1 MKATVKTSLIRRC
14 ILLTAVFV
22 MGFISFS
29 YAQKLEEVK
38 RERYAKPQTDSIL
51 TANKWYID
59 LSVLSDDRIFFY
71 KEDKLPS
78 YISFTKDGKFLLVLN
93 EKDCKGKWTGKH
105 DIVNLNIKKKPDP
118 DAKTQVVEVELVSLG
133 NQQIVFDDTK
143 NRLKCFSAI
152 QQLLESGFLSFKLD
166 HQHKTLIAEKQEI
179 MAPNG
184 PM

>member
-1 MKATVKTSLIRRC
+1 MKANVKTSLFRRC
-14 ILLTAVFV
+14 VLLIAVFV
-22 MGFISFS
+22 MGFVS
-29 YAQKLEEVK
+29 YSNAQKVEEIR

-59 LSVLSDDRIFFY
+59 LSELSDDRIFFY
-71 KEDKLPS
+71 KETKLPS
-78 YISFTKDGKFLLVLN
+78 YISFTKDGKFQLVLN

-105 DIVNLNIKKKPDP
+105 DIVNMNIKKKPNP

-143 NRLKCFSAI
+143 NKLKCFNAV
-152 QQLLESGFLSFKLD
+152 QQLLESGLLSFKLD